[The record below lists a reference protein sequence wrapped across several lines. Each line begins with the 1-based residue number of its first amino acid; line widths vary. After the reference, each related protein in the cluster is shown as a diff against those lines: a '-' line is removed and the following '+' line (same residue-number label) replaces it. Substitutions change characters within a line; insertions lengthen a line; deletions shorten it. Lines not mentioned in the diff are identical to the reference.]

1 MELALNPAEQQ
12 ELLSFLQALVRFPTE
27 DPPGREIELARF
39 LHDTLAGW
47 GLVAEL
53 DEFAPGRANVIA
65 RLNGGEAPGLA
76 FSAHTDTMPVGTR
89 EWTHPPFAAEV
100 VDGKVYGRGTAD
112 MKGGLAAM
120 AFAAKRLHD
129 AGVSLKGPLVLAFSA
144 GESSSCLGA
153 KRMVA
158 VDALH
163 DVGALLISEPSTL
176 GVVIAEMGA
185 LWLRVAASGTAGH
198 ASAGGAGDN
207 AILKILAAGERLRGL
222 KLEGEQHPLLGGPTL
237 RINTIAG
244 GSAIN
249 LTPDHAELGVDIRYP
264 PGMEGEAIRARVAA
278 ALGEGVAVTVIDDKP
293 PVAVAP
299 GHPLVA
305 ACLAACRDVLGSVPE
320 PGGVSYFSDA
330 TVLSTKL
337 GLPRVIVGPGALGM
351 SGARDEYVTVER
363 LVGACEIYMRVAL
376 GWLGD
381 ARRAG

>member
-1 MELALNPAEQQ
+1 MELALNPAKQQ
-12 ELLSFLQALVRFPTE
+12 ELLSFLQALVRYPTE

-65 RLNGGEAPGLA
+65 RLAGGGAPGLA
-76 FSAHTDTMPVGTR
+76 FSAHTDTLPAGSR
-89 EWTHPPFAAEV
+89 EWIHPPFAAEL
-100 VDGKVYGRGTAD
+100 VDGRVYGRGTAD
-112 MKGGLAAM
+112 MKGGIAAM
-120 AFAAKRLHD
+120 AFAARRLHA

-153 KRMVA
+153 RRMVA

-176 GVVIAEMGA
+176 GVLTAEMGA
-185 LWLRVAASGTAGH
+185 LWLRVSAVGTAGH
-198 ASAGGAGDN
+198 ASAGGGGDN
-207 AILKILAAGERLRGL
+207 AILKILDAAARLRALDLGDDH
-222 KLEGEQHPLLGGPTL
+222 HPLLGRPGL
-237 RINTIAG
+237 RINTMAG

-249 LTPDHAELGVDIRYP
+249 LTPDHAELGVDIRYL
-264 PGMEGEAIRARVAA
+264 PGMDPGAIREQVAA

-293 PVAVAP
+293 PVEVAP

-305 ACLAACRDVLGSVPE
+305 TCLAACRDVLGSVGE
-320 PGGVSYFSDA
+320 PGGVSYFSDG
-330 TVLSTKL
+330 TVLCPAL

-351 SGARDEYVTVER
+351 SGQRDEYVVVER
-363 LVGACEIYMRVAL
+363 LMAACEIYTRVAMA
-376 GWLGD
+376 WLGGSWG
-381 ARRAG
+381 AG